1 MITFNLRN
9 RIAFLYMAFSAIIIA
24 LLLGI
29 IYFVVQITVYT
40 HLDTDLDTEMQEVT
54 NNIVVIDGKLIFA
67 NKFEWGEK
75 EHSQIEVNPTFIQV
89 FDTLGNSIKKTGN
102 LKDSGLKFLKGK
114 RDAEYFEYT
123 LSNSP
128 VRQIQTPVLTDSG
141 AVVAYVSVAVS
152 LKESFLVLSN
162 LKSSLLIAFPV
173 VLLILFIASRIIAGR
188 AIAPINKVIDTAARI
203 TKENLD
209 ERIELPDRKDEIYS
223 LSVTIN
229 GLLDRLQ
236 DVVLREKQFTA
247 DASHELRTPLSII
260 KGTLEVL
267 NRKPREVEHYR
278 EKIDYVI
285 NEVDRITALI
295 DSLLEIARLGSAN
308 LAPEIIAFD
317 LNRIVSDIVDRYKS
331 ASEAKNLKFT
341 TRFEGEL
348 TVEADPSMCDIII
361 SNIVSNAVK
370 YSFSNSTVI
379 VETGV
384 YQDKAFCKVQDFGQG
399 IGKEHISKIFD
410 RFYRVDESRDAK
422 IAGKGLGLSIVKK
435 LADIQSVEI
444 SVESEAGKGTAFTI
458 IFPSSF

>member
-1 MITFNLRN
+1 
-9 RIAFLYMAFSAIIIA
+9 
-24 LLLGI
+24 
-29 IYFVVQITVYT
+29 
-40 HLDTDLDTEMQEVT
+40 
-54 NNIVVIDGKLIFA
+54 
-67 NKFEWGEK
+67 
-75 EHSQIEVNPTFIQV
+75 
-89 FDTLGNSIKKTGN
+89 LGNSIKKTGN
-102 LKDSGLKFLKGK
+102 LKDAGLKFLKGA
-114 RDAEYFEYT
+114 REVIYFEHT

-173 VLLILFIASRIIAGR
+173 VLLILFFASRIIAGR

-229 GLLDRLQ
+229 GLLDRLE

-308 LAPEIIAFD
+308 LAPDIIAFD

-331 ASEAKNLKFT
+331 SSEAKNLKFT

-384 YQDKAFCKVQDFGQG
+384 YEGKAFCKVQDFGQG
-399 IGKEHISKIFD
+399 IGREHITKIFD

-444 SVESEAGKGTAFTI
+444 SVESEAGSGTTFTI
-458 IFPSSF
+458 IFPHSF